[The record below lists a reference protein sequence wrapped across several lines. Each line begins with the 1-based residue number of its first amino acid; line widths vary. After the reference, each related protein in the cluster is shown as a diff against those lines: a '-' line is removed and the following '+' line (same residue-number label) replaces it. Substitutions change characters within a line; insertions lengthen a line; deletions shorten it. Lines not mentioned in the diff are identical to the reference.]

1 MITII
6 LAKRHSL
13 EDAQTVIAKFKKYSF
28 DDFHQLFREGRAP
41 SFDEIEGDTFGS
53 FLALNPKAGWWRKI
67 ILWHAGQVRDSLL
80 PLPKR
85 TRVKESICFGIAFSL
100 DGSV

>member
-1 MITII
+1 MTTII

-53 FLALNPKAGWWRKI
+53 FLALNPKAGCWRKAA
-67 ILWHAGQVRDSLL
+67 L
-80 PLPKR
+80 
-85 TRVKESICFGIAFSL
+85 EIAFDNPLAPL
-100 DGSV
+100 DREEIHQSI